1 MMLDGIP
8 GVRFLLR
15 SRRSSAPAPLVSAVE
30 AAGQA
35 VADGG
40 ALKRFAMLLG
50 LALLLLLAG
59 SRPDT
64 RGDFPEYALTAVAIA
79 GHGTPD
85 VRIGDVDAAL
95 ALSPDPG
102 YKAFLG
108 QLKDGVARGDR
119 EPQTGFL
126 RGKNGGTYAIH
137 FFAYPALA
145 AGPLRIF
152 QALGLDPFKA
162 FQAVNY
168 AALWVLGLCLL
179 AWFGTALRAAAGVAL
194 FLACGGV
201 LYANW
206 CGPEMLSACFLLS
219 GMLLCVLQRPL
230 AGGVLAGI
238 AAMQNPPL
246 VFFALFGPLLGAL
259 HARADGN
266 GKRYRFGQLRGSM
279 AAIVLALL
287 PFAFFQWQFGM
298 PSMVA
303 TASSDPGLASLT
315 RLASYYLDLNQGM
328 ILCLPALPLLLAGCY
343 PRERP
348 WRAAAALLA
357 TVLFMLALALPTLS
371 TTNWNS
377 GENGVMRYVFW
388 GGMPL
393 LFLALGYLK
402 ALPRWPARL
411 LGAVFLLQALAMVHA
426 GSYAFTAFSPVG
438 NWMLAHLPALTN
450 PEPEIFAERALQ
462 FDGAL
467 RFDSVVRYRAGDAD
481 KLLFNAD
488 SDAAQ
493 RALCGIG
500 RGVADDGLVA
510 RPGGWRYA
518 NGPVQ
523 CVERPDPIAVLPGAF
538 GNPESLI
545 RLEGWSMLE
554 LRGGVWNGMWTDGP
568 RARMLIP
575 MPTPAADKG
584 FRQIRFFGQY
594 FKPDSATRLIV
605 NGHDLGSVDLARPQA
620 IALPPLQPGERGYEI
635 EFQHKVSPP
644 PPGPESRRLGFFL
657 REVRLR

>member
-8 GVRFLLR
+8 GARLLLR
-15 SRRSSAPAPLVSAVE
+15 SRRAALAAAVGR
-30 AAGQA
+30 AA
-35 VADGG
+35 ADGG

-59 SRPDT
+59 SGPDT
-64 RGDFPEYALTAVAIA
+64 RGDFPEYALTAVALA

-85 VRIGDVDAAL
+85 IRIGDIDAAL

-108 QLKDGVARGDR
+108 QLKDGVARGER
-119 EPQTGFL
+119 EPQPGFL
-126 RGKNGGTYAIH
+126 RGKNGDTYAIH

-145 AGPLRIF
+145 AVPLRIF

-168 AALWVLGLCLL
+168 AALWLLGLCLL
-179 AWFGTALRAAAGVAL
+179 AWFGTAIRAAAGVAL

-206 CGPEMLSACFLLS
+206 CGPEMLTACFLLS

-259 HARADGN
+259 HVPAGARW
-266 GKRYRFGQLRGSM
+266 FGQLRGSV
-279 AAIVLALL
+279 AAMVLALL

-315 RLASYYLDLNQGM
+315 RLASYYFDMNQGM

-343 PRERP
+343 PRERQG
-348 WRAAAALLA
+348 RAAVALLA

-438 NWMLAHLPALTN
+438 NWMLAHLPALSN
-450 PEPEIFAERALQ
+450 PEPEIFAERALH

-467 RFDSVVRYRAGDAD
+467 RLDSVVRYRAGDAD

-500 RGVADDGLVA
+500 RGVADEGLVA

-518 NGPVQ
+518 NGLFQ
-523 CVERPDPIAVLPGAF
+523 CVERPEPIAVLPGAF

-554 LRGGVWNGMWTDGP
+554 RRGGVWNGMWTDGP

-575 MPTPAADKG
+575 MPTSTAAADKG
-584 FRQIRFFGQY
+584 FRQIRFLGQY
-594 FKPDSATRLIV
+594 LKPDSATGVII
-605 NGHDLGSVDLARPQA
+605 NGHDLGTVDLARPQA
-620 IALPPLQPGERGYEI
+620 IALPPLGPGERGYEI